1 MTMWRGVFLSIQLH
15 TIVETQACVCQNTAA
30 ATTETSAQTFT
41 STHSDYHVNGAFR
54 NRWMCQT
61 RDGAFTFGRWMD
73 CGGRKYGGGLSG
85 LRKLVLF
92 AFYKITQ
99 NVLFPSLESQSHC
112 VSSCTKRDIPSV
124 LFFFSPLLPSPSL
137 FPCLVCD
144 ISMWKDNKSH
154 VLISTRGSLYVQRE
168 WLCRFRLLPFQTPFW
183 VFPVNTDCIWITSQI
198 GLD

>member
-1 MTMWRGVFLSIQLH
+1 MYARTPLLPPQTHPH
-15 TIVETQACVCQNTAA
+15 TH
-30 ATTETSAQTFT
+30 TFT
-41 STHSDYHVNGAFR
+41 STHSDYHVNGALC

-112 VSSCTKRDIPSV
+112 VSSCTKRDIPSA
-124 LFFFSPLLPSPSL
+124 FFFFPLLPSPSV

-168 WLCRFRLLPFQTPFW
+168 WLRCFPPFTFSNPLLL
-183 VFPVNTDCIWITSQI
+183 FPVNTDCIWITSQI